1 MFKFDELIEGS
12 KKPPKWLILVIPM
25 ILFSSC
31 ESKRAANKIAWL
43 KDKNYL
49 KDSSTTKFIKGK
61 DSLITDTTYLQSVLR
76 DSIHTDSIIYI
87 RETKT
92 LIREVLKHRV
102 DTIVNDNS
110 KTIYQK
116 STCNKR
122 HWTIL
127 EIIGLGFICFV
138 GGVIAALIFKR

>member
-1 MFKFDELIEGS
+1 MNKLI
-12 KKPPKWLILVIPM
+12 ILAVILLM
-25 ILFSSC
+25 GSC
-31 ESKRAANKIAWL
+31 ESKRAANKIRWL
-43 KDKNYL
+43 KSKNYVT
-49 KDSSTTKFIKGK
+49 DSSTTKFIKGK

-102 DTIVNDNS
+102 DTIVKENN
-110 KTIYQK
+110 KTVYQK
-116 STCNKR
+116 SDCNKK

-127 EIIGLGFICFV
+127 ELIGFGFVCLIV
-138 GGVIAALIFKR
+138 GGILTLIFKR